1 VTIAEAIDQASRRLH
16 AAGVPAAPFDAEL
29 LLRHVLGRDRAWIIT
44 HGTDP
49 LDGKHLAL
57 FEDAVRRREK
67 REPLQHIIGTQE
79 FWGLDFIVT
88 RDVLIPRPET
98 ELAVEAVVA
107 AANEHRPQII
117 VDVCTGSACIAVS
130 IAKALPEVRIFATD
144 RSEKALEI
152 ARLNAQRHDVSVRI
166 RFLEGDLFTPLEG
179 LDLRGRMDIITA
191 NPPYVRSGDL
201 PLLQPEVRDY
211 EPGIALVAGADG
223 TEIAERIIAA
233 APEYLRS
240 GGSLVMEMGMDQ
252 AGSIVSMVERTKA
265 YAQPALLKDLL
276 EIDRVIIAKKL

>member
-1 VTIAEAIDQASRRLH
+1 MTIAEAIDQASRRLH

-107 AANEHRPQII
+107 AAKEHRPQII

-152 ARLNAQRHDVSVRI
+152 ARLNAQRHEVSGRI
-166 RFLEGDLFTPLEG
+166 RFLEGDLFAPLEE
-179 LDLRGRMDIITA
+179 LDLRGRVDIITA